1 MLILNALCMASMS
14 DEHLIASLYAQA
26 TPLTSTPAEMELLAR
41 LENAIDALDDMV
53 SKEDVYDT
61 VAEASSQYP
70 EEDFLDEIIDRI
82 NALAKNLR
90 GENKEECEL
99 IGNDLFHLS
108 NEISRAAEYGREKL
122 KELENDD

>member
-1 MLILNALCMASMS
+1 MLILNAPCMKSMS

-53 SKEDVYDT
+53 SMEDVSDT
-61 VAEASSQYP
+61 VTEASASYP

-82 NALAKNLR
+82 NRLAKNLR
-90 GENKEECEL
+90 GENKEFAESISE
-99 IGNDLFHLS
+99 DLFELGS
-108 NEISRAAEYGREKL
+108 EISRAAEYGREKL
-122 KELENDD
+122 KELEKNV

>member
-1 MLILNALCMASMS
+1 MLILNAPCMASMS
-14 DEHLIASLYAQA
+14 DEHLIASLHSQA

-99 IGNDLFHLS
+99 ISNDLFELG
-108 NEISRAAEYGREKL
+108 NEISRAAEYGREQL

>member
-1 MLILNALCMASMS
+1 MLILNAPCMASMS

-99 IGNDLFHLS
+99 ISNDLFELG
-108 NEISRAAEYGREKL
+108 NEISRAAEYGREQL